1 MTPHTADHTDVRA
14 TNLAAVLG
22 HLRADAPCSRAAIAT
37 GTGLN
42 KATVTSIVADL
53 ITRRLA
59 RETEQTQNHVGR
71 PATLLVLDGSAYAAI
86 GMEVGLRGLTA
97 IAYDSAGGQ
106 LLRWH
111 RSGPG
116 VGATPAK
123 TIAALAALARRAI
136 SAVHA
141 SGRDVLG
148 LTVGVP
154 ALVDRD
160 GTVVLAAGL
169 GWRDVP
175 LRQDLVTALGRPAFP
190 VMVDNDANLG
200 ALAEHRYGAFAGTA
214 DLIQLSGDTGVGAGV
229 ISDGRPL
236 RGGHGYAGE
245 IGHLRIQPDG
255 PLCGC
260 GRRGCLEAM
269 ASLPAILAR
278 LDQADGPE
286 TDPQLRTDQLVR
298 RAEDGDTATLKTL
311 TEVGGLLGQGISVL
325 VDLLD
330 PELVVLG
337 GSYAALG
344 RWLAPAIE
352 QELTDGALVA
362 VNGRCQ
368 VVVSAF
374 GHDAPSIGA
383 VARSLD
389 RLDSG
394 HLPAPPV
401 HPQP

>member
-22 HLRADAPCSRAAIAT
+22 HLRAHAPCSRAAIAT

-53 ITRRLA
+53 ITQRLA

-86 GMEVGLRGLTA
+86 GMEISARGLTA

-116 VGATPAK
+116 TGATPAK
-123 TIAALAALARRAI
+123 TIAAVAALARRAI
-136 SAVHA
+136 SAVHT

-154 ALVDRD
+154 ALVDRE

-169 GWRDVP
+169 GWHDVP
-175 LRQDLVTALGRPAFP
+175 LRSDLVAALGRPAFP
-190 VMVDNDANLG
+190 VLVDNDANLG
-200 ALAEHRYGAFAGTA
+200 ALAEHRYGEYAGTT

-229 ISDGRPL
+229 ICDGRPL
-236 RGGHGYAGE
+236 RGRHGYVGE

-269 ASLPAILAR
+269 AGLPAILAR
-278 LDQADGPE
+278 LDPADDPE
-286 TDPQLRTDQLVR
+286 SDPQLRTDQLVR
-298 RAEDGDTATLKTL
+298 RAEDGDAPTLKTL

-352 QELTDGALVA
+352 QELAEGALVA
-362 VNGRCQ
+362 ANGRCK
-368 VVVSAF
+368 VVASAF
-374 GHDAPSIGA
+374 GHDATSIGA

-394 HLPAPPV
+394 RLPTPSP

>member
-1 MTPHTADHTDVRA
+1 LTPHTADHTDVRA

-22 HLRADAPCSRAAIAT
+22 HLRAHAPCSRAAIAT

-53 ITRRLA
+53 IAQRLA

-86 GMEVGLRGLTA
+86 GMEIGARGLTA

-111 RSGPG
+111 RAGPG
-116 VGATPAK
+116 ADATPAK

-175 LRQDLVTALGRPAFP
+175 LRADLVAALGRPAFP
-190 VMVDNDANLG
+190 VLVDNDANLG
-200 ALAEHRYGAFAGTA
+200 ALAEHRYGAYSGTA

-229 ISDGRPL
+229 ICDGRPL
-236 RGGHGYAGE
+236 RGHHGYVGE

-269 ASLPAILAR
+269 AGLPAILAR
-278 LDQADGPE
+278 LDPADEPE
-286 TDPQLRTDQLVR
+286 SDPHLRTDQLVR
-298 RAEDGDTATLKTL
+298 RAEDGDAATLKTL

-352 QELTDGALVA
+352 QELAEGAVVA
-362 VNGRCQ
+362 NSGRCQ
-368 VVVSAF
+368 VVVSEF
-374 GHDAPSIGA
+374 GHDATSIGA

-394 HLPAPPV
+394 RLPT
-401 HPQP
+401 PQP

>member
-1 MTPHTADHTDVRA
+1 
-14 TNLAAVLG
+14 
-22 HLRADAPCSRAAIAT
+22 
-37 GTGLN
+37 
-42 KATVTSIVADL
+42 VTSIVADL
-53 ITRRLA
+53 ITQRLA

-86 GMEVGLRGLTA
+86 GMEISARGLTA
-97 IAYDSAGGQ
+97 IAYDSAGTQ

-111 RSGPG
+111 RAGPG
-116 VGATPAK
+116 AEATAAK
-123 TIAALAALARRAI
+123 TIATLAALARRAI
-136 SAVHA
+136 SAVHS

-154 ALVDRD
+154 GLVDRD

-175 LRQDLVTALGRPAFP
+175 VRADLVAALGRPAFP
-190 VMVDNDANLG
+190 VIVDNDANLG
-200 ALAEHRYGAFAGTA
+200 ALAEHRYGPFAGTA

-229 ISDGRPL
+229 ICDGRPL
-236 RGGHGYAGE
+236 RGQHGFVGE

-260 GRRGCLEAM
+260 GRRGCLEAVAGM
-269 ASLPAILAR
+269 PAILAR
-278 LDQADGPE
+278 LEPADAPE

-298 RAEDGDTATLKTL
+298 RAEDGDTATLKAL
-311 TEVGGLLGQGISVL
+311 AEVGALLGRGISVL

-344 RWLAPAIE
+344 RWLVPAIE
-352 QELTDGALVA
+352 QELTAGALVT
-362 VNGRCQ
+362 VNARCQ
-368 VVVSAF
+368 VVVSTF
-374 GHDAPSIGA
+374 GHDATSIGA

-389 RLDSG
+389 RLDAG
-394 HLPAPPV
+394 RLPVTTP
-401 HPQP
+401 

>member
-1 MTPHTADHTDVRA
+1 LTPHTADHTDVRA

-22 HLRADAPCSRAAIAT
+22 HLRAHAPCSRAAIAA

-53 ITRRLA
+53 ITQRLA

-86 GMEVGLRGLTA
+86 GMEIGARGLTA

-116 VGATPAK
+116 ADAPPAK
-123 TIAALAALARRAI
+123 TIAAAAALARRAI
-136 SAVHA
+136 SAVHS

-154 ALVDRD
+154 ALVDRE

-175 LRQDLVTALGRPAFP
+175 LRADLVAALGRPAFP
-190 VMVDNDANLG
+190 VLVDNDANLG
-200 ALAEHRYGAFAGTA
+200 ALAEHRYGAYAGTA

-229 ISDGRPL
+229 ICDGRPL
-236 RGGHGYAGE
+236 RGHHGYVGE

-269 ASLPAILAR
+269 AGLPAILAR
-278 LDQADGPE
+278 LDPADEPE

-298 RAEDGDTATLKTL
+298 RAEEGDAATLKTL

-344 RWLAPAIE
+344 PWLAPAIE
-352 QELTDGALVA
+352 QELAEGALVA
-362 VNGRCQ
+362 ANGRCK
-368 VVVSAF
+368 VVSSAF
-374 GHDAPSIGA
+374 GHDATSIGA

-394 HLPAPPV
+394 RLPTPS
-401 HPQP
+401 